1 MRKEVVS
8 AFESLPEPF
17 MDEEGFHMIGEGEKP
32 DPNQIKE
39 MEEKYQSEVR
49 NQKAWLPGH
58 RILSIRGSS
67 PMYKPFLSTET
78 CFLPHGFQLDF

>member
-8 AFESLPEPF
+8 ASESLPEPF

-32 DPNQIKE
+32 DPIQIKE

-49 NQKAWLPGH
+49 NSPLWDEMVEQYGVEKAEEMLKEFKVK
-58 RILSIRGSS
+58 I
-67 PMYKPFLSTET
+67 
-78 CFLPHGFQLDF
+78 D